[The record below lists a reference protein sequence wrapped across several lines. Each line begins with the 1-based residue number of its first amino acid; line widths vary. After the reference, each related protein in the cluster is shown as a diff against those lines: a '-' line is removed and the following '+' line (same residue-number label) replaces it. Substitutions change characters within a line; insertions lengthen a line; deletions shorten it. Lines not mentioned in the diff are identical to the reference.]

1 MSCFVFFQPPYKYWI
16 HLCCCHNISFPFG
29 HCLVISI
36 QQVVQFVQLFLSA
49 LQVLPV
55 HGQVGQRIL
64 SFFPLQLLNEMICL
78 LTRPEPSHVQWT
90 TVIGSL
96 ESKSPFSQVQR
107 VPSLFAL
114 FPTSPAPLA
123 RLEAVLPLASR
134 HKNMKTLS
142 ASWCFLPAVSQS
154 VSVIT
159 GPIDYLALWASSP
172 PPLSSAAPSGLWS
185 VSCEEVKKNDEA
197 LNMPASKSDSTWLCS
212 WRRSTTVCLRLD
224 RRRRGAAKIL
234 CTTCLHYLDDCDYVL
249 TRLFSLPFFS
259 WATIVHKRKRQKNFR
274 S

>member
-1 MSCFVFFQPPYKYWI
+1 
-16 HLCCCHNISFPFG
+16 
-29 HCLVISI
+29 
-36 QQVVQFVQLFLSA
+36 
-49 LQVLPV
+49 
-55 HGQVGQRIL
+55 
-64 SFFPLQLLNEMICL
+64 MICL
-78 LTRPEPSHVQWT
+78 LTRPEASHVQWT

-123 RLEAVLPLASR
+123 RLEAVLPLANR

-234 CTTCLHYLDDCDYVL
+234 CTTCLHYLDDCDNVL

>member
-1 MSCFVFFQPPYKYWI
+1 M
-16 HLCCCHNISFPFG
+16 IS
-29 HCLVISI
+29 
-36 QQVVQFVQLFLSA
+36 
-49 LQVLPV
+49 
-55 HGQVGQRIL
+55 
-64 SFFPLQLLNEMICL
+64 L

-134 HKNMKTLS
+134 HKKMKTLS
-142 ASWCFLPAVSQS
+142 ASWCFLPVSQS
-154 VSVIT
+154 VSQC
-159 GPIDYLALWASSP
+159 DHRASGLPCSLSF
-172 PPLSSAAPSGLWS
+172 LSSSSFFSCAFWALVSFLWRGKEKGLS
-185 VSCEEVKKNDEA
+185 VKHTSVKEWQQ
-197 LNMPASKSDSTWLCS
+197 WLSS
-212 WRRSTTVCLRLD
+212 WRRSTAVCLRLD

-234 CTTCLHYLDDCDYVL
+234 CTSCLHYLDDCDYVL
-249 TRLFSLPFFS
+249 TRLFYLPFFS